1 MALEFDYR
9 QDKELCRN
17 RCYVISP
24 ESIQTVK
31 DCSYWDTRAV
41 EDIADLEEAIEQLK
55 EYRRMVAARAA
66 KLATDNYHLCLSL
79 KRERRTSWS
88 GPDRIYYHVRLD
100 KVFSDKS
107 VNPQP
112 VIKETF
118 PGAERH
124 KARSRFESLRK
135 EYPGVETLIDIAKSR
150 WER

>member
-1 MALEFDYR
+1 MALTFDDR

-24 ESIQTVK
+24 ESLQTVK
-31 DCSYWDTRAV
+31 ECSHWDARAV
-41 EDIADLEEAIEQLK
+41 EDIADLEATIERLK
-55 EYRRMVAARAA
+55 EYRRLVAARAA
-66 KLATDNYHLCLSL
+66 KLATENYHLQLSL
-79 KRERRTSWS
+79 KRERRTSLR

-100 KVFSDKS
+100 KVFSDHS

-118 PGAERH
+118 PGTERH
-124 KARSRFESLRK
+124 KARSRFESIKK
-135 EYPGVETLIDIAKSR
+135 EYPGVETVVDIAKSR